1 MALQSEDLNTMT
13 GDKMNSFLC
22 NWCILCVSKI
32 WKMIKL
38 LETLLVAGGDHKLF
52 MQLVWIK
59 LNVSLEID
67 FLI

>member
-1 MALQSEDLNTMT
+1 MQLVHS
-13 GDKMNSFLC
+13 LC
-22 NWCILCVSKI
+22 EENLENDC
-32 WKMIKL
+32 KL

-59 LNVSLEID
+59 LNVPLEID